1 MDVQLDPNGFGQ
13 RWNPVRLRVIEQE
26 LVAFQPYVVLSG
38 GWAWHFLTP
47 PGHTEYVAAH
57 DHEDADVVVLP
68 QQVAPLMVLLTA
80 RGYERAQKGCVD
92 PDSDIDLNRYTR
104 VVNHHAEPV
113 KVVLG
118 IMVADVPHVEAGG
131 FRVIEPSLL
140 LADASRHGSRACL
153 SARIARDLVARG
165 EKVAGHPAMADYGR
179 FLAGQ

>member
-1 MDVQLDPNGFGQ
+1 MDVQLDPSGFSQ
-13 RWNPVRLRVIEQE
+13 RWNPLRLQVIEQE

-47 PGHTEYVAAH
+47 AGHTEYVEAH

-80 RGYERAQKGCVD
+80 RGYERTQSLGVGSE
-92 PDSDIDLNRYTR
+92 SDIDMNRYER
-104 VVNHHAEPV
+104 VVRHHAEPV
-113 KVVLG
+113 KVTLEM
-118 IMVADVPHVEAGG
+118 MVADVPHVEAGG

-140 LADASRHGSRACL
+140 LTHAPPYGSRACL
-153 SARIARDLVARG
+153 SARIARELVARG
-165 EKVAGHPAMADYGR
+165 ETVAGHPAMAEYGR